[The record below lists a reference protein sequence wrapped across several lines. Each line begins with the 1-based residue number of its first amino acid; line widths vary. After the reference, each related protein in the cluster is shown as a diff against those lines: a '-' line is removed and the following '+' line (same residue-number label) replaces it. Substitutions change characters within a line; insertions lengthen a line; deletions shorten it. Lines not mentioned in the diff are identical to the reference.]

1 MKQEELLEHLLARSQ
16 EAEPAGPVEQV
27 EVAACLQAAERLR
40 QVKQVAVPAAFAH
53 RLEQSLRARLR
64 SSPSLQRNGRVA
76 SNRGVIVI
84 AGRRRSIG
92 ARRPQKRRPWIAL
105 LGTAAALVLSF
116 MSLFAFSAHSLP
128 GDPFYGLKQAQ
139 NQFPL
144 IFEHDPQARVQA
156 EIALLQSA
164 LADLRTVVN
173 DRRDDDALTLALKT
187 VAARTSECQAAVAE
201 VPAGNERTSA
211 QQDLSQVLAQE
222 VQTLRQLLP
231 SLDWPLRV
239 LFTHQLGVL
248 GEAVPTVTR
257 VQVQALANGTVL
269 ITLTGTHF
277 APLARFMLNGRPAGH
292 VNSVTA
298 EQLVVIL
305 NSSEFSPKPRAFG
318 VLNPDGTAA
327 QIQGD
332 DDGDDYN
339 EPGGNYNPSGTPVTP
354 GSDRDANDYEEGA
367 CSSLAQSLPRQAC
380 VAHGSLLW
388 AGHG

>member
-64 SSPSLQRNGRVA
+64 SSPSLQQDDRVFLDKDNISPTSHDYSTNVRYA
-76 SNRGVIVI
+76 
-84 AGRRRSIG
+84 
-92 ARRPQKRRPWIAL
+92 PKRRARAVLLGAAAVLILAFTGLLALAAHTLPAL
-105 LGTAAALVLSF
+105 LPSGSGQTVSQTTPSF
-116 MSLFAFSAHSLP
+116 APNA
-128 GDPFYGLKQAQ
+128 
-139 NQFPL
+139 
-144 IFEHDPQARVQA
+144 QARVQA

-164 LADLRTVVN
+164 LADLRTAVK
-173 DRRDDDALTLALKT
+173 DQRGDPGIQSALKT
-187 VAARTSECQAAVAE
+187 VITRTSECQAAVAE

-257 VQVQALANGTVL
+257 VQVQALANGTLL
-269 ITLTGTHF
+269 IILTGTHF
-277 APLARFMLNGRPAGH
+277 APLARFMLNGQPAGR

-339 EPGGNYNPSGTPVTP
+339 EPGGNYNPSGIPVTP

>member
-64 SSPSLQRNGRVA
+64 SSPSLQQDDRV
-76 SNRGVIVI
+76 SLDEDNISPISHYHSTNVRYT
-84 AGRRRSIG
+84 
-92 ARRPQKRRPWIAL
+92 PKRRAWTVLLGAAAVLILAFTGLLALAAHTLPAL
-105 LGTAAALVLSF
+105 LPSGSGQTVSQTTPSF
-116 MSLFAFSAHSLP
+116 APNA
-128 GDPFYGLKQAQ
+128 
-139 NQFPL
+139 
-144 IFEHDPQARVQA
+144 QARVQA

-164 LADLRTVVN
+164 LADLRTAVK
-173 DRRDDDALTLALKT
+173 DQRGDPGIQSALKT
-187 VAARTSECQAAVAE
+187 VITRTSECQAAVAE

-257 VQVQALANGTVL
+257 VQVQALANGTLL
-269 ITLTGTHF
+269 IILTGTHF
-277 APLARFMLNGRPAGH
+277 APLARFMLNGQPAGR

>member
-64 SSPSLQRNGRVA
+64 SSPSLQQDDRVFLDKDNISPTSHDYSTNVRYA
-76 SNRGVIVI
+76 
-84 AGRRRSIG
+84 
-92 ARRPQKRRPWIAL
+92 PKRRARAVLLGAAAVLILAFTGLLALAAHTLPAL
-105 LGTAAALVLSF
+105 LPSGSGQTVSQTTPSF
-116 MSLFAFSAHSLP
+116 APNA
-128 GDPFYGLKQAQ
+128 
-139 NQFPL
+139 
-144 IFEHDPQARVQA
+144 QARVQA

-164 LADLRTVVN
+164 LADLRTAVK
-173 DRRDDDALTLALKT
+173 DQRGDPGIQSALKT
-187 VAARTSECQAAVAE
+187 VITRTSECQAAVAE

-257 VQVQALANGTVL
+257 VQVQALANGTLL
-269 ITLTGTHF
+269 IILTGTHF
-277 APLARFMLNGRPAGH
+277 APLARFMLNGQPAGR
-292 VNSVTA
+292 VNSITSG
-298 EQLVVIL
+298 QLIVVIRTPHWAQG
-305 NSSEFSPKPRAFG
+305 SRAFG

-327 QIQGD
+327 QLVLRGED
-332 DDGDDYN
+332 SHTG
-339 EPGGNYNPSGTPVTP
+339 SGTPTP
-354 GSDRDANDYEEGA
+354 NNDE
-367 CSSLAQSLPRQAC
+367 
-380 VAHGSLLW
+380 
-388 AGHG
+388 

>member
-64 SSPSLQRNGRVA
+64 SSPSLQQDDRVFLDKDNISPTSHDYSTNVRYA
-76 SNRGVIVI
+76 
-84 AGRRRSIG
+84 
-92 ARRPQKRRPWIAL
+92 PKRRARAVLLGAAAVLILAFTGLLALAAHTLPAL
-105 LGTAAALVLSF
+105 LPSGSGQTVSQTTPSF
-116 MSLFAFSAHSLP
+116 APNA
-128 GDPFYGLKQAQ
+128 
-139 NQFPL
+139 
-144 IFEHDPQARVQA
+144 QARVQA

-164 LADLRTVVN
+164 LADLRTAVK
-173 DRRDDDALTLALKT
+173 DQRGDPGIQSALKT
-187 VAARTSECQAAVAE
+187 VITRTSECQAAVAE

-257 VQVQALANGTVL
+257 VQVQALANGTLL
-269 ITLTGTHF
+269 IILTGTHF
-277 APLARFMLNGRPAGH
+277 APLARFMLNGQPAGR